1 MSSTSPPAPQLTG
14 NTPEAYFQYKP
25 SLALNIIALVLFGL
39 ITIVVAIQCVK
50 CKINFMW
57 VVVFTGA
64 LEVSGYVC
72 HLIALEGFN
81 LTAYIVN
88 LVFIIMAPNF
98 LALVNYN
105 CVGKIA
111 EQLDLKGRFLNAKTL
126 ASVFFMIDILCIG
139 VQGAGAAII
148 SATLQNSGTAS
159 QSGTNIYLIGLAIQL
174 FFFASFAGVTAYVY
188 HLQRTKAANAV
199 PIQLYICLAA
209 TIVLITLRNIY
220 RVIEIA
226 VGWAGYLNAT
236 EKYFYCLDA
245 LPIFLAFCVYCLLP
259 FGKYLDAP
267 LALRLPTSV
276 REIAVVDN
284 TSSNGQRP
292 IGTTEFAASKPMV
305 VGQNSGRGRT
315 ENVSATA
322 IA

>member
-1 MSSTSPPAPQLTG
+1 MTTHHLTHVETELQY
-14 NTPEAYFQYKP
+14 NAVTVEAANA
-25 SLALNIIALVLFGL
+25 S
-39 ITIVVAIQCVK
+39 VVAAV
-50 CKINFMW
+50 
-57 VVVFTGA
+57 
-64 LEVSGYVC
+64 
-72 HLIALEGFN
+72 
-81 LTAYIVN
+81 
-88 LVFIIMAPNF
+88 
-98 LALVNYN
+98 

-226 VGWAGYLNAT
+226 VSYLLAMLIPVNALSLHCWAQ
-236 EKYFYCLDA
+236 YC
-245 LPIFLAFCVYCLLP
+245 
-259 FGKYLDAP
+259 
-267 LALRLPTSV
+267 
-276 REIAVVDN
+276 IA
-284 TSSNGQRP
+284 SFKMQFHAGC
-292 IGTTEFAASKPMV
+292 M
-305 VGQNSGRGRT
+305 
-315 ENVSATA
+315 
-322 IA
+322 